1 MLKQYVFVPKSL
13 KMSPGKM
20 ASQVAHATLLALD
33 KDVFTQTY
41 KSWKQ
46 QGMCVIVLQCKDLQH
61 LEYTREYM
69 RNWKIHHHLYI
80 DEGNTETQAMMPTA
94 LATGILTEEQ
104 QQLFQN
110 FKMYK

>member
-13 KMSPGKM
+13 KMSPGKI
-20 ASQVAHATLLALD
+20 ASQVAHATLLALENQFYSED
-33 KDVFTQTY
+33 Y
-41 KSWKQ
+41 ENWKT

-69 RNWKIHHHLYI
+69 KTWKIHHHLYI

-110 FKMYK
+110 FKMFK